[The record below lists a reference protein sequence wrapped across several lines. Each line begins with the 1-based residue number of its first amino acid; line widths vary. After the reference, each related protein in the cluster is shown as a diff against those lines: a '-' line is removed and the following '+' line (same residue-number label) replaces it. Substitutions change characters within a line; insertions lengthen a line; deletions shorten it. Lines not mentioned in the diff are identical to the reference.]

1 MWWIRWFYICS
12 KLQDSQS
19 SMFMCITE
27 TKHRFLGLNHSY
39 HHRQELQFFPIFR
52 VLNTVASLQNNAK
65 KFKGV
70 SWQLFGKDVNN
81 NSSCSRFKELN
92 QVKTIFS
99 WVVESG
105 YRLNMICSQQLNS
118 EYPLNK
124 WVGSSLIYIFQLDFL
139 NYMDFDAHE

>member
-1 MWWIRWFYICS
+1 MFNFGTWWIRWFYIGS
-12 KLQDSQS
+12 KLQDSQI
-19 SMFMCITE
+19 F
-27 TKHRFLGLNHSY
+27 R
-39 HHRQELQFFPIFR
+39 PFR

-81 NSSCSRFKELN
+81 NSSCSRLKELN

-105 YRLNMICSQQLNS
+105 YRPNMMCSQQLNS

-124 WVGSSLIYIFQLDFL
+124 WVGSSLIYIFQWLWVDHWIL
-139 NYMDFDAHE
+139 IKTHKEVCRII